1 MPGHDEEE
9 EEEERPRPPEGGKG
23 REEEFEPSG
32 PILQDSLSSN
42 LSGMSGLTA
51 YNLVDSDFI
60 TARIPV
66 DSQTVKQTVQGVVDE
81 FTIKTDE
88 LSLKSTITQNDPL
101 LITETVYQG
110 EILDFLNRTN
120 VTLDKKDI
128 SDTRTWKHRFIFNN
142 GSASTKNPVT
152 AGNTLSSSVHD
163 ELVAIGVDDIRPFCI
178 KNLDINHNADF
189 KNDNPT
195 NDSYINHLTP
205 IDEPYIAMLTMPND
219 IIRAIGVTGIQI
231 YYDAI
236 DLTGQVIAG
245 TDMFSNSF
253 SENVAMA
260 ATHVEG
266 HNGYLVVRKTVP
278 SFSQVY
284 DFGLAGVMSIAE
296 YMMARSG
303 FLRREA
309 EFRMTMIAPGG
320 IVNLPTKD
328 FKRPIASNVLNGYDY
343 NGKYPSPYV
352 DVDDCVIKVKDSKKG
367 YGRPKR
373 VDNTILADQTTNSS
387 KHILTIESNTNQDL
401 TEYVNKSQ
409 FTTSPDHHLPN
420 AYSQSVNQ
428 VFEIVDNIVSA
439 NNHEIL
445 IMPKNKKRAA
455 TLIDLRTKKTD
466 ESSSNCTV
474 EMVLLD
480 GRAEEIEIDMS
491 NGEGELS
498 IRGRSKLMDLT
509 DSEVQRNLNLGEA
522 TPIKEIGDVGT
533 PTVSLTLGGLGQG
546 GIDARSQFEEHSYLQ
561 GWKDKIVGANNPSV
575 RNDKQTSTYYA
586 STRALVELPLFPS
599 MFFDK
604 EELYAQ
610 IDGVQ
615 DGRHAE
621 GKDFSLTLDCT
632 MTARNRPQMQYY
644 EARNAIDWGYTSLP
658 AIEIKKDLT
667 VNDLIDS
674 HSYGLR
680 VAKGGIQAVVTGHD
694 FSTGISAYP
703 ASWNAYIQ
711 VDDVEAFVNEAN
723 ITFSSSQSCHIVVG
737 EGIIAPTA
745 NPELAYCSYLHFR
758 VINVDDSLN
767 RLYVDQAY
775 IRTPREDILLDIG
788 GSLGGGYETATSYMF
803 TGATMQVGG
812 VIVNDNVAA
821 HTGTLKYDMIAPRT
835 IIERRNDLR
844 EQLCYA
850 LGIDFSNFVVRPQN
864 DDNLRKDWN
873 FIYITDPDVDI
884 LQWDIFQEYGTDNNR
899 VLKEPIVAYAD
910 YLGLKGHFEKN
921 IKTGNMTG
929 LSYVMPFKYSFRDI
943 ASGLDSF
950 DNCLDELIRKINMA
964 GVPEAQFGNGKSA
977 FQSFLR
983 ANASYWTYDSE
994 GSHLGYAR
1002 AFKGKAVESKTGE
1015 KGFTIVIHS
1024 TVPGAS
1030 GRNFAVWLENNSYYP
1045 YNPIQAVGYGGLLA
1059 TNSRSYQ
1066 TNSFPAPLP
1075 IGSDGETFVPITTF
1089 TGSPHGSIRNHLD
1102 ADAVMR
1108 KYDGVGQRY
1117 IVTTNTVNSTFG
1129 TTYAISGNNL
1139 TRVGLPSKYMEY
1151 LQRSGYNSGDVGYAR
1166 VGGMLATFTIFD
1178 IDFGTDYGPN
1188 ECFMNLTPLIDSENF
1203 KQQFFDGTN
1212 EIRGVDI
1219 EIIYPLIDKE
1229 AILFFGGGHTGLVFD
1244 VADGSD
1250 NDYSDF
1256 YSNMYSKSETSPFA
1270 GFMNIGEMQQPSA
1283 VLDFTKIT
1291 NEDTINDNT
1300 LRGIHHKT
1308 VLDANGNPQGFC
1320 NFYARL
1326 TNGLGASSEDITIGS
1341 SQQAGSNLTEWV
1353 EDLYGSPLRM
1363 VRDSGVASGAGI
1375 TNGIEGT
1382 SLVLD
1387 WDFPCNVHASQTV
1400 TNAAISEHGELTI
1413 LNPTTGSWAIS
1424 AIMKP
1429 GAVGQ
1434 ISGPVFHSIY
1444 NDGTQVGRPY
1454 GLHIGGSTPASS
1466 LQQMQIALSHY
1477 KAGTGLLDVSILTPQ
1492 NIPSLAP
1499 NSISINTTGWTFVM
1513 MGRDN
1518 TDNKT
1523 FCYIGNTVG
1532 ITNPANG
1539 VVAAG
1544 IFDFSD
1550 HITVTADRH
1559 YGIVSPSPNAQTVFL
1574 TRSSGYTGGTADH
1587 PVPANVQPY
1596 NATNLNNHRDVG
1608 QHIIGGALIGAPY
1621 VSLAGTSTQG
1631 GVANPSFTGY
1641 FTSITG
1647 GSTPTYGR
1655 VTGGGN
1661 GINNAGPISFSG
1673 FLSEVAVYHRK
1684 PSLTEAQEW
1693 FASYIAW

>member
-1 MPGHDEEE
+1 V
-9 EEEERPRPPEGGKG
+9 
-23 REEEFEPSG
+23 
-32 PILQDSLSSN
+32 N
-42 LSGMSGLTA
+42 
-51 YNLVDSDFI
+51 
-60 TARIPV
+60 RI
-66 DSQTVKQTVQGVVDE
+66 Q
-81 FTIKTDE
+81 
-88 LSLKSTITQNDPL
+88 STMLP
-101 LITETVYQG
+101 
-110 EILDFLNRTN
+110 NR
-120 VTLDKKDI
+120 
-128 SDTRTWKHRFIFNN
+128 
-142 GSASTKNPVT
+142 
-152 AGNTLSSSVHD
+152 
-163 ELVAIGVDDIRPFCI
+163 
-178 KNLDINHNADF
+178 
-189 KNDNPT
+189 
-195 NDSYINHLTP
+195 
-205 IDEPYIAMLTMPND
+205 
-219 IIRAIGVTGIQI
+219 
-231 YYDAI
+231 
-236 DLTGQVIAG
+236 
-245 TDMFSNSF
+245 
-253 SENVAMA
+253 
-260 ATHVEG
+260 
-266 HNGYLVVRKTVP
+266 
-278 SFSQVY
+278 
-284 DFGLAGVMSIAE
+284 
-296 YMMARSG
+296 
-303 FLRREA
+303 
-309 EFRMTMIAPGG
+309 
-320 IVNLPTKD
+320 
-328 FKRPIASNVLNGYDY
+328 
-343 NGKYPSPYV
+343 
-352 DVDDCVIKVKDSKKG
+352 
-367 YGRPKR
+367 
-373 VDNTILADQTTNSS
+373 
-387 KHILTIESNTNQDL
+387 
-401 TEYVNKSQ
+401 
-409 FTTSPDHHLPN
+409 HLPN

-439 NNHEIL
+439 NYHELL

-455 TLIDLRTKKTD
+455 TLIDLRTIKTD

-522 TPIKEIGDVGT
+522 IPIKEIGDVGT

-546 GIDARSQFEEHSYLQ
+546 GIDVRSQYEEHSYLQ
-561 GWKDKIVGANNPSV
+561 GWKDKIVGSNNPSV
-575 RNDKQTSTYYA
+575 RNDKQASTYYA

-610 IDGVQ
+610 IDGIQ

-621 GKDFSLTLDCT
+621 NKDFSLTLDCT
-632 MTARNRPQMQYY
+632 MTARNRPHMQYY

-658 AIEIKKDLT
+658 AIELKKDLST
-667 VNDLIDS
+667 NDLFAS

-680 VAKGGIQAVVTGHD
+680 VAKGNIQAVVTGHD
-694 FSTGISAYP
+694 LTLSISSYP
-703 ASWNAYIQ
+703 ASSNAYIQ
-711 VDDVEAFVNEAN
+711 VDDVEAFVTEAN
-723 ITFSSSQSCHIVVG
+723 INFAQQPCYIVVG

-745 NPELAYCSYLHFR
+745 NPELAYCSYLHFK
-758 VINVDDSLN
+758 VVNVNNTLN
-767 RLYVDQAY
+767 RLYVQEAF
-775 IRTPREDILLDIG
+775 IRTPREDIRLDIG
-788 GSLGGGYETATSYMF
+788 GNLGGGYATATSYMF
-803 TGATMQVGG
+803 TGATVQIGG
-812 VIVNDNVAA
+812 VIVNHNSSFTT
-821 HTGTLKYDMIAPRT
+821 HTGTLKCNFTSAGQTLIQ
-835 IIERRNDLR
+835 RRDNLK
-844 EQLCYA
+844 EQLRYA
-850 LGIDFSNFVVRPQN
+850 LGINASNFITTEQN
-864 DDNLRKDWN
+864 DSNLRKDWN
-873 FIYITDPDVDI
+873 FIYITDPDLDI

-910 YLGLKGHFEKN
+910 YLGLKGHTQKNHETEK
-921 IKTGNMTG
+921 MTG
-929 LSYVMPFKYSFRDI
+929 LSYVLPFKYSFRDI
-943 ASGLDSF
+943 AEGMSSF
-950 DNCLDELIRKINMA
+950 EECLDELIRKINMA
-964 GVPEAQFGNGKSA
+964 GVPEARFGDGQTA
-977 FQSFLR
+977 FGTFLKDDY
-983 ANASYWTYDSE
+983 SILGGQ

-1015 KGFTIVIHS
+1015 KGLTIVIHS

-1102 ADAVMR
+1102 ADSVMR

-1117 IVTTNTVNSTFG
+1117 IVTSNTVNTTFG
-1129 TTYAISGNNL
+1129 TTYAISGNNM
-1139 TRVGLPSKYMEY
+1139 TRVSIPSKYMEY

-1178 IDFGTDYGPN
+1178 IDFGTNYGPN
-1188 ECFMNLTPLIDSENF
+1188 ECFMNLTPLINSENF

-1212 EIRGVDI
+1212 EIKGVDI

-1244 VADGSD
+1244 IADGSD
-1250 NDYSDF
+1250 NDYSNF
-1256 YSNMYSKSETSPFA
+1256 YSHLYSKSETSPFA
-1270 GFMNIGEMQQPSA
+1270 GFMNLGEMQQPSA
-1283 VLDFTKIT
+1283 VLDFTEVT

-1308 VLDANGNPQGFC
+1308 ILDANGKPQGWC

-1326 TNGLGASSEDITIGS
+1326 TNGLSASSEDITIS
-1341 SQQAGSNLTEWV
+1341 SSYSQSTGPSGWV

-1363 VRDSGVASGAGI
+1363 TRNAGMATGPGI
-1375 TNGIEGT
+1375 TNSIEGT
-1382 SLVLD
+1382 SVVLD
-1387 WDFPCNVHASQTV
+1387 WDYPCLVSATSTFSNG
-1400 TNAAISEHGELTI
+1400 AISEHGELTI
-1413 LNPTTGSWAIS
+1413 LDPTTGSWAIS

-1429 GAVGQ
+1429 GAAGQ

-1444 NDGTQVGRPY
+1444 DDGTNVGKPY
-1454 GLHIGGSTPASS
+1454 GLHIGGSTAAGS

-1477 KAGTGLLDVSILTPQ
+1477 TASGLLDVSVLTPLS
-1492 NIPSLAP
+1492 ITGLAP

-1513 MGRDN
+1513 MGRNN

-1539 VVAAG
+1539 VVTAG

-1559 YGIVSPSPNAQTVFL
+1559 YGTVSPSPNAQTTFQ
-1574 TRSSGYTGGTADH
+1574 TRSTGYNGGTADH
-1587 PVPANVQPY
+1587 PVPSNQGTLGPAGNM
-1596 NATNLNNHRDVG
+1596 NHRDVG
-1608 QHIIGGALIGAPY
+1608 QHIIGSALLGAPY

-1631 GVANPSFTGY
+1631 GVANPSFTNY
-1641 FTSITG
+1641 FANITG

-1673 FLSEVAVYHRK
+1673 FLSEVAVFHRK
-1684 PSLTEAQEW
+1684 PSLAEAQEW